1 MPPLIGYVVAGI
13 AIGPNTPGVI
23 IDSAFTRT
31 MAEVGVG
38 LLLFGVGLH
47 FRPKDLLAVWRV
59 ALPFIVVEE
68 NRARME
74 LLRRQAVPVRWG
86 NGTQP
91 EMPQAARIAQA
102 GPLIVPLPLAWK
114 ARRVVE
120 LARAAYPRIKV
131 AVRAHQDSE
140 VGWLHD
146 QDSAGLAVMGEREV
160 ALGIADFAM
169 QRMGVAASTAQATID
184 VLRKRRVADAAVA
197 GLGA

>member
-1 MPPLIGYVVAGI
+1 MPPLIGYVVARI

-31 MAEVGVG
+31 MAEGGVG

-47 FRPKDLLAVWRV
+47 FRPEDLLAVWRV

-91 EMPQAARIAQA
+91 EMPEAARIAQA
-102 GPLIVPLPLAWK
+102 GLLIVPLPLAWK

-120 LARAAYPRIKV
+120 LARAAYPCIEV
-131 AVRAHQDSE
+131 AVRAHQDS
-140 VGWLHD
+140 
-146 QDSAGLAVMGEREV
+146 
-160 ALGIADFAM
+160 
-169 QRMGVAASTAQATID
+169 
-184 VLRKRRVADAAVA
+184 
-197 GLGA
+197 